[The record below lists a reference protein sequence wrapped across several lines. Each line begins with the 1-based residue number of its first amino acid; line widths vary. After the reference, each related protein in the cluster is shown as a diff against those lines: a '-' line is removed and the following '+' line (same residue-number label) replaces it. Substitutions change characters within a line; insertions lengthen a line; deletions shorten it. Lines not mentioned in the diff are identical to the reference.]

1 MAAEV
6 ARVMQE
12 AAQMVDEA
20 WRELSGSGAAG
31 AEEGESQ
38 KSPSFRESLRTT
50 KRKGKWNGRVSDLTM
65 KEYRDMKWGMDAGY
79 RAALR
84 VGPRWSMRGSL
95 SKPPRANSDGMLPKD
110 PAKAYDACYN
120 TAPKFTIGKSLIG
133 AADPLANNPGPQ
145 YLVPSTMNPSGHPT
159 IWKNSG
165 AKFGSETLQVN
176 DEDGP
181 APGQYDQNA
190 FKHSGQIRR
199 APVYTAQGREAW
211 RDPVAAPGPVPG
223 EYNVERA
230 LRNGKITPFKWTMQG
245 KTEPLSPPRGERAT
259 VKPGPGHY
267 KLPSIGER
275 NAYPHIEK
283 PPLWKFLQEPRG
295 LLPT

>member
-1 MAAEV
+1 MAAVEV
-6 ARVMQE
+6 ARVMAE

-20 WRELSGSGAAG
+20 WKELAGSGA
-31 AEEGESQ
+31 EPEGGT
-38 KSPSFRESLRTT
+38 KSPSSFRESVRTT

-65 KEYRDMKWGMDAGY
+65 KEYRDMKWGLDAGY
-79 RAALR
+79 RSALR
-84 VGPRWSMRGSL
+84 VGPKWSIRGSL
-95 SKPPRANSDGMLPKD
+95 SKPLRANSDGMLPTD
-110 PAKAYDACYN
+110 AAKAYDACYN

-165 AKFGSETLQVN
+165 AKFGTETLQVN

-211 RDPVAAPGPVPG
+211 REPVAAPGPVPG
-223 EYNVERA
+223 EYNVEKS
-230 LRNGKITPFKWTMQG
+230 LRNGKITPFRFTMQG
-245 KTEPLSPPRGERAT
+245 KTEPLSPARGERAT
-259 VKPGPGHY
+259 IKPGPGHY
-267 KLPSIGER
+267 KLPSIGGK
-275 NAYPHIEK
+275 NAYPHIDK
-283 PPLWKFLQEPRG
+283 PPIWKFLQEPRG